1 MKKYIHINQHN
12 YDDTIYDRE
21 CDNCGNMTNAFV
33 GFLKDNK
40 IYCEDCCP
48 DNYGEN

>member
-1 MKKYIHINQHN
+1 MMSKDH

-21 CDNCGNMTNAFV
+21 CDNCGENTNAFV
-33 GFLKDNK
+33 GYLQSFK

-48 DNYGEN
+48 NNYGEDDEQI